1 MIFKVEIVY
10 GGLDGYRLGTEVD
23 LEEMERMLDLLC
35 NRVLKMSQE
44 EINFFELEKFI
55 EDAKEFDID
64 ESKATQMSKQRQF
77 NMVIRRLA

>member
-10 GGLDGYRLGTEVD
+10 GGLDGYRLETEVD

-77 NMVIRRLA
+77 NLVIRRLA